1 MTKILSYLFQ
11 AMKHLKFSFAEPV
24 AGIQRVRNEVFLA
37 GDKLMVS
44 SRSLSQTIIEFLG
57 DCGCGKRRRPAK
69 TNGAFYEVELPDGYH
84 YEISNDGDEIIVMKG
99 RDSIWSV
106 NELGTVSTI
115 YKGDPTDPCRI
126 PSESPVDLYTDND
139 PLCWDER

>member
-1 MTKILSYLFQ
+1 
-11 AMKHLKFSFAEPV
+11 MKHLKFSFAEPIV
-24 AGIQRVRNEVFLA
+24 GIQRVRNEVFLA

-44 SRSLSQTIIEFLG
+44 SMSLSRTIIEFLA
-57 DCGCGKRRRPAK
+57 DAGCGKRRRSANR
-69 TNGAFYEVELPDGYH
+69 NGAFYEVELPDGFH
-84 YEISNDGDEIIVMKG
+84 YEINNGGDEIIVMKG
-99 RDSIWSV
+99 CDSVWSV

-126 PSESPVDLYTDND
+126 PSDGPIDLYTDDD

>member
-1 MTKILSYLFQ
+1 
-11 AMKHLKFSFAEPV
+11 MKHLKFSFAEPV

-44 SRSLSQTIIEFLG
+44 SKSLYLTVSNFLL
-57 DCGCGKRRRPAK
+57 DEGCGKLRSRIKNPNQAL
-69 TNGAFYEVELPDGYH
+69 YEVELPDGYH

-99 RDSIWSV
+99 RDSVWSV

-126 PSESPVDLYTDND
+126 PSERPVDLYTDND